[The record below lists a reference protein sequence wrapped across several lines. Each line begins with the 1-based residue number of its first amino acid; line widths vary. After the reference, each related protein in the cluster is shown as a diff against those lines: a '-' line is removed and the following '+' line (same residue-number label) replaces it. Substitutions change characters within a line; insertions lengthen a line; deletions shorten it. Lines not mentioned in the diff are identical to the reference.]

1 MSLNLQVFNSSVT
14 RLGVVD
20 VITGLT
26 WEEKFADA
34 GSFELWCPVNDQNI
48 DLLQEDNL
56 LWIGGDSAGLI
67 EFKELT
73 SDDEGTQTI
82 HVQGRTCECYL
93 DFRTIY
99 PRIVTSGKV
108 SAVMRKL
115 LTDHVISPSDTNRVI
130 SGIELDSSQT
140 VLGSSISFQ
149 RTGDTVLLACSDLGQ
164 SHALGFK
171 LKFVP
176 QSKKFIFQIYQGTNR
191 TVDQTATTP
200 VLFSSE
206 LDDIL
211 ESTYSHNKSNYRNVA
226 YTAGEGE
233 GSDRQVVSTG
243 TATGLNRR
251 ELFVDARDLQ
261 STKDDGSTISSSEYT
276 AMLVERGK
284 SKLEDYKDI
293 KTFSATVR
301 TFGVTSYIYGKDFQ
315 LGDTVTVYDARLKVQ
330 VNAMVTAVM
339 KTFDE
344 DGERLDITFG
354 YSQPTLANK
363 LRRMV

>member
-1 MSLNLQVFNSSVT
+1 MALNLQVFNKNIN

-26 WEEKFADA
+26 WTERFADA
-34 GSFELWCPVNDQNI
+34 GSFELWCPINDQNI
-48 DLLQEDNL
+48 ELLQEDNL

-73 SDDEGTQTI
+73 SDENNTQTI

-99 PRIVTSGKV
+99 PRIASTGKV
-108 SAVMRKL
+108 SALMQKL
-115 LTDHVISPSDTNRVI
+115 LTDHVISPTDTDRTI
-130 SGIELDSSQT
+130 PGIELDPNQAA
-140 VLGSSISFQ
+140 LGDPVSFQ
-149 RTGDTVLLACSDLGQ
+149 KTGDTVLMGCTDLGQ
-164 SHALGFK
+164 SHAIGFR
-171 LKFVP
+171 LKFIP
-176 QSKKFIFQIYQGTNR
+176 ADKKFLFQAYQGVNHTI
-191 TVDQTATTP
+191 DQTTETP

-211 ESTYSHNKSNYRNVA
+211 ESSYSHNKSNYRNVA

-233 GSDRQVVSTG
+233 GSNRTVISTG
-243 TATGLNRR
+243 EVTGLERR
-251 ELFVDARDLQ
+251 EVFIDARDLQ
-261 STKDDGSTISSSEYT
+261 STRDDGTAISTAEYN
-276 AMLVERGK
+276 AMLLQRGK

-293 KTFSATVR
+293 KTFSATIR
-301 TFGVTSYIYGKDFQ
+301 TFGITSYVYGTDFQ
-315 LGDTVTVYDARLKVQ
+315 LGDTVTIYDARLKVKT
-330 VNAMVTAVM
+330 NAMVTETM

-354 YSQPTLANK
+354 YGQPTLANK
-363 LRRMV
+363 LKRMV